1 MAKKTGR
8 VSASHRF
15 TMGRGLAMVA
25 AVAGLAVAMTACGS
39 NDKPVVSSAQQQSA
53 TTVAPAV
60 TTTAAPKATVATT
73 NNATF
78 GTIMVDST
86 GKTLYTFDPD
96 TAGVSTCTG
105 NCAGTWPAVVLPTG
119 VTAPV
124 AGPGVTG
131 LTVAARPDDATKM
144 QVNWN
149 GKPLYTYAAD
159 TGPGDTKGDG
169 VAGKWHVAKAG

>member
-1 MAKKTGR
+1 MAKNTAR
-8 VSASHRF
+8 VHASHRF
-15 TMGRGLAMVA
+15 TMGRGLAAVA
-25 AVAGLAVAMTACGS
+25 AVAGLAVVMTACGG
-39 NDKPVVSSAQQQSA
+39 NDKPVVSSAQQSA

-73 NNATF
+73 SNATF

-96 TAGVSTCTG
+96 TTSASTCTG
-105 NCAGTWPAVVLPTG
+105 SCAATWPPLVLPTG
-119 VTAPV
+119 VTAPI
-124 AGPGVTG
+124 AGSGITG

-144 QVNWN
+144 QVDWN

-159 TGPGDTKGDG
+159 TGPGDTNGDG